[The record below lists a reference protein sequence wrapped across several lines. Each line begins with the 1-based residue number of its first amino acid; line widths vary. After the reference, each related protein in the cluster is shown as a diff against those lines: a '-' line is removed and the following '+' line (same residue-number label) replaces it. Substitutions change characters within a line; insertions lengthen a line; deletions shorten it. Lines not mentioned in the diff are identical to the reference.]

1 MSWKACGGEQPASG
15 SESSPAGK
23 QLLGAQLNVCGAAAT
38 QGGSHFWET
47 ERENFSFRCKV
58 IPSYLVPSLST
69 VQKYPGPETTGDFR
83 EKKGSGDEALIIV
96 CVSLSLLSYQGQ
108 SQRAGVGPLDSW
120 KVLPIKH
127 LSEPHLLRCVQCW
140 QHKCKQLWKQ
150 KETFRLLVHSVTE
163 SGDN

>member
-1 MSWKACGGEQPASG
+1 M
-15 SESSPAGK
+15 
-23 QLLGAQLNVCGAAAT
+23 CGAAAT

-47 ERENFSFRCKV
+47 ERENFPFRCRV

-83 EKKGSGDEALIIV
+83 GKKGSGDEALIIV
-96 CVSLSLLSYQGQ
+96 CVSLSLLSHQGQ

-127 LSEPHLLRCVQCW
+127 LRSPIYSGVFSADNTSASSSENKRRPSDYSFTQS
-140 QHKCKQLWKQ
+140 QTQ
-150 KETFRLLVHSVTE
+150 ETINIV
-163 SGDN
+163 